1 MLISPGD
8 TKPKSKSKPAID
20 EGLGQLFKS
29 IAILRIGAGASLA
42 WFHGWPGLKG
52 GYQFLWQE
60 QPWEWVKV
68 LDQAQVPV
76 PHLVAPAIALVVA
89 AVALSWIL
97 GFVTRLFAALF
108 IPVVIATIVTAHRSG
123 LPGLEPGML
132 YLAVAFTLL
141 LFGSGNVSLDFFFKL
156 GSQGV
161 EPPKVR

>member
-1 MLISPGD
+1 MLISSGD
-8 TKPKSKSKPAID
+8 TKAKSKPVID
-20 EGLGQLFKS
+20 DGLGQLFQS

-68 LDQAQVPV
+68 LDAAHVPV
-76 PHLVAPAIALVVA
+76 PHLVAPAVALIVA
-89 AVALSWIL
+89 AVALSWTL

-108 IPVVIATIVTAHRSG
+108 IPVVIGAIVIAHRIASPEIETG
-123 LPGLEPGML
+123 VL

-156 GSQGV
+156 GARGR
-161 EPPKVR
+161 ELPKVR